1 MIENR
6 EQQML
11 EKHIQETVDK
21 FNNTPVDDFEGYSAN
36 EMEFILYHTFE
47 KESPIQITKL
57 KDEEYAEMP
66 LFNQVRYLLKII
78 EKEGELKLTKL
89 GYLPPKI
96 VIEIYEQGFIKDY
109 SVENGLAKVYKESD
123 LMSINLTKMLIEI
136 SPFVK
141 KRNNKLSLTKKGKES
156 LVNHHLLFETIF
168 VLFATKFNWAYFD
181 GYDNDYVG
189 QHGAGFSLILLKK
202 YGNEFKSPDFYA
214 SKYLDAFNFDE
225 EDSDSPFANRLER
238 AYSIRTFERFL
249 DYFGFLEFKPVD
261 KSHLENIDLSKMNE
275 EIFNQLFE
283 KDHLKKTDIFDKVI
297 NILPHKGK

>member
-21 FNNTPVDDFEGYSAN
+21 FNNTPVEDFEGYSAN

-47 KESPIQITKL
+47 KESPIQIMKL
-57 KDEEYAEMP
+57 EDEEYAEIP

-96 VIEIYEQGFIKDY
+96 VIDVYEQGYIKDSFVERGY
-109 SVENGLAKVYKESD
+109 SKVYKESD
-123 LMSINLTKMLIEI
+123 LMSINLTKMLIEM
-136 SPFVK
+136 SPLVK
-141 KRNNKLSLTKKGKES
+141 KRNNKLTLTKKGKES

-181 GYDNDYVG
+181 GFDNEYVG
-189 QHGAGFSLILLKK
+189 QHGVGFSLILLNK

-225 EDSDSPFANRLER
+225 EDSDSPFPDRLEHT
-238 AYSIRTFERFL
+238 YSLRTFERFL
-249 DYFGFLEFKPVD
+249 DYFGFLEYKPTIKKD
-261 KSHLENIDLSKMNE
+261 LKNINLDDIDRLKLS
-275 EIFNQLFE
+275 QLFE
-283 KDHLKKTDIFDKVI
+283 DDDIKKASIFDKVI
-297 NILPHKGK
+297 NILPPKGK